1 MADAKTELKTL
12 EDAARVSSIKDV
24 HNAWATAY
32 ESIRPTGEVDSR
44 AKLVLVSSLVLIA
57 LCLATQKP
65 DSINVLGFTFQPRD
79 WLVLGIPLTVVV
91 LYSTVQLYLAW
102 SIQRSKISHTI
113 FTPLLSIRTWIDTMM
128 TAKIENAEKFL
139 REAQEMSLRRAQI
152 EKWFGEQS
160 DAVYQQNIADL
171 KQPDAIW
178 DTESS
183 ARARKRWDDL
193 QSEHER
199 RRKEAGL
206 IDHEKKVDAVL
217 DDFVAGRNTRD
228 LALAEDALK
237 DFRQV
242 IRMRKA
248 RALLDLLIPCILA
261 FLAIYIF
268 TVTIISP
275 SYLSALGS
283 YLSKG
288 R

>member
-1 MADAKTELKTL
+1 MADAKTEVTL
-12 EDAARVSSIKDV
+12 GDTARVSSIKDV

-79 WLVLGIPLTVVV
+79 WLVVGIPLTVVV
-91 LYSTVQLYLAW
+91 LYSSVQLYLAW

-113 FTPLLSIRTWIDTMM
+113 FTPILSIRTWLDTMM
-128 TAKIENAEKFL
+128 AAKIENAEAFV

-152 EKWFGEQS
+152 EKWFGEERNT
-160 DAVYQQNIADL
+160 VYQENISDL
-171 KQPDAIW
+171 KEPDAIW
-178 DTESS
+178 DTELS
-183 ARARKRWDDL
+183 ARAQRRWDDL

-199 RRKEAGL
+199 RRKDAGL
-206 IDHEKKVDAVL
+206 TDHENKVDAVL
-217 DDFVAGRNTRD
+217 DDFVAGRNTLD
-228 LALAEDALK
+228 FALAEDALK
-237 DFRQV
+237 DFKKV

-248 RALLDLLIPCILA
+248 RAFLDLLIPLVLA
-261 FLAIYIF
+261 FLALYIF
-268 TVTIISP
+268 TITIISP